1 MPSDHMHGIPAGQL
15 LRWILR
21 DLEEGSVFGLVEPL
35 FFVPRKNDPFT
46 LERYGVTLE
55 TPIGVAAGPH
65 TQMAQNLITAWFAGA
80 RYMELKTVQELDAI
94 QVNKPCI
101 DIADEG
107 YNCEWSQELSLDKSY
122 REYLKAWVL
131 IHVLHEHRGLR
142 AITGK
147 GPGLIFNMSAGYS
160 MQGILSDKMQR
171 FFARM
176 EDCSADVA
184 TLKEQLAPM
193 YPAIKDIAI
202 PGRMCDSL
210 TISCMHGCPPDEVE
224 RISLYFIEK
233 RGYHTTLKM
242 NPTLLGPEQVRG
254 ILNDTLGY
262 DVTVPE
268 LAFAHDLPYA
278 DALSIL
284 HACRAAAEKK
294 GTHFAVKL
302 TNTLEAL
309 NTRQTL
315 PASEKMVYL
324 SGRPLHPIS
333 ISLAARLQQEFA
345 GDLSVSFCAGVE
357 AFNVVETIGCGLSP
371 VTICSDLLKPGG
383 YGRLAQYVHNMREAF
398 VDCGADSIDAFVK
411 KQGGAEALPE
421 AVQHSLHR
429 YAQTITAS
437 DSPYSKA
444 AGKSPNVKNSRIL
457 PALDCAAAP
466 CMASCP
472 TSQQIPA
479 YLARVAVHD
488 FTGALEVVLASNP
501 FPHTLGKLC
510 NQACRSQCM
519 RTLYYEE
526 PLKIRDCKK
535 MAAEAA
541 QTTGTGWGG
550 LVQKPAQ
557 TGKKA
562 VVFGADASG
571 LACAYYLGKAGC
583 AVTLMEATDKP
594 GGELLKKMRREADR
608 IERDI
613 FSILSLGVD
622 TRFGQSISPQAIL
635 SAQEN
640 ADAVFVTLEAQ
651 TALPPFSLNN
661 ALTGA
666 AFTILQELPPDKT
679 AFSLVEHAGEGQRTA
694 ASLLFSMGLPRMELA
709 HTGVAPRTLTDQGIT
724 ALRVKQA
731 FRSEHTGKLPEGDP
745 MAHAREAARCL
756 QCDAYCGICLSVC
769 PNRAYRLVASPI
781 KTWKRQKL
789 VVEAG
794 NVQIVDL
801 GEETLVQ
808 PWQIVNIGDFCNE
821 CGNCIPFCPSAGAP
835 YRAKWRIHYTHH
847 SYMADDNGFILR
859 DGSCVEGKADGRT
872 WQVRKEGENLLYF
885 DNTMTIILDAEN
897 LGVKRALLRSL
908 EVKEVLLE
916 KVTRAAFSYLIALS

>member
-122 REYLKAWVL
+122 LEYLKAWVL
-131 IHVLHEHRGLR
+131 IHILHEHRGLR
-142 AITGK
+142 AITGR

-184 TLKEQLAPM
+184 TLKEQLASV
-193 YPAIKDIAI
+193 YPAIRDIEI

-224 RISLYFIEK
+224 RISLYFIEE

-242 NPTLLGPEQVRG
+242 NPTLLGPERVRG
-254 ILNDTLGY
+254 ILNATLGY
-262 DVTVPE
+262 DVTVPD
-268 LAFAHDLPYA
+268 LAFEHDLPYA

-284 HACRAAAEKK
+284 HVCRAAAEKK
-294 GTHFAVKL
+294 RTHFAVKL
-302 TNTLEAL
+302 TNTLETL
-309 NTRQTL
+309 NTRQFL

-345 GDLSVSFCAGVE
+345 GDLSASFCAGVD

-383 YGRLAQYVHNMREAF
+383 YGRLAQYIRNMREAF
-398 VDCGADSIDAFVK
+398 AECNADSIDAFIR

-421 AVQHSLHR
+421 AVQNSLHR
-429 YAQTITAS
+429 YAQAITSS
-437 DSPYSKA
+437 DSLYSKA
-444 AGKSPNVKNSRIL
+444 AGKSPNVKNSRTL

-466 CMASCP
+466 CMATCP
-472 TSQQIPA
+472 TNQQIPA
-479 YLARVAVHD
+479 YLARVGVHD
-488 FTGALEVVLASNP
+488 FTGALEVVLADNP

-510 NQACRSQCM
+510 NQPCRSQCM

-526 PLKIRDCKK
+526 PLRIRDCKK
-535 MAAEAA
+535 MATEAA
-541 QTTGTGWGG
+541 QTAGDGWGG
-550 LVQKPAQ
+550 LVPKPAQ
-557 TGKKA
+557 TSKKA

-571 LACAYYLGKAGC
+571 LACAYYLAKAGC
-583 AVTLMEATDKP
+583 AVILVETTDKP

-613 FSILSLGVD
+613 ASILSLGVNV
-622 TRFGQSISPQAIL
+622 RFGQNISPQSL
-635 SAQEN
+635 RFAQEN
-640 ADAVFVTLEAQ
+640 ADAVFVTLEAR
-651 TALPPFSLNN
+651 TALQSSSLND
-661 ALTGA
+661 AHAGT
-666 AFTILQELPPDKT
+666 AFTILQELPSNKT
-679 AFSLVEHAGEGQRTA
+679 AFSLVEHAGEGQRA
-694 ASLLFSMGLPRMELA
+694 AVSLLASMGLASTGAVPRS
-709 HTGVAPRTLTDQGIT
+709 VSDRGIT
-724 ALRVKQA
+724 ALRVMQA
-731 FRSEHTGKLPEGDP
+731 FRNEQSGKLPEGDP

-756 QCDAYCGICLSVC
+756 QCDVYCGICLSVC
-769 PNRAYRLVASPI
+769 PNRAYRLVATPL

-789 VVEAG
+789 VVEADK
-794 NVQIVDL
+794 VQVVDL
-801 GEETLVQ
+801 GVEALAQ

-821 CGNCIPFCPSAGAP
+821 CGNCIPFCPSADAP
-835 YRAKWRIHYTHH
+835 YRAKWRVHYTHH

-859 DGSCVEGKADGRT
+859 DGSCVEGKVEGRT
-872 WQVRKEGENLLYF
+872 WQVRKDGENLLYF
-885 DNTMTIILDAEN
+885 DNSMTIILDAEN
-897 LGVKRALLRSL
+897 LGVKRALLRSH
-908 EVKEVLLE
+908 EVKEVSLE
-916 KVTRAAFSYLIALS
+916 KVIRAVLCYLIAIS